1 MKKRLLNSFSEPLAD
16 GILKVSTVK
25 YLDKEIEF
33 LRTGQFIRVIPF
45 VIDGR
50 VKVYSVNADKE
61 LFLYYI
67 QPVESCIMSF
77 SAYIENQPSKV
88 SAVTETKTT
97 LVLLP
102 VSKINS
108 ILKEFPDFGYL
119 YYKLYYERYTDLIE
133 RITSTM
139 FDSIETRVLNYLQKK
154 KEIEYSDTIEV
165 THKQIALDLGSSRE
179 VISRTLK
186 KIEQKNKIKLYN
198 SKIKLL

>member
-16 GILKVSTVK
+16 EILKVSTVK

-33 LRTGQFIRVIPF
+33 LRTGQFIRAIPF